1 MSEAERDAT
10 ELARLLGRV
19 SEVPVPPLLDS
30 QVQLAGRMLVGRL
43 ARERECPAAFV
54 WSVFVGVAMALL
66 IAVLPVLKGDLSVLL
81 PALKG
86 ELAAP
91 LSSCSLSCIIAG
103 LNLLALFSGSVIL
116 IRKRMEGG
124 GHG

>member
-1 MSEAERDAT
+1 MSETDRDAA

-19 SEVPVPPLLDS
+19 PEVPVPRHLD
-30 QVQLAGRMLVGRL
+30 QRVQMAGRMLTRRL
-43 ARERECPAAFV
+43 ARERECPVAFV
-54 WSVFVGVAMALL
+54 WSIFAGMAMVLL
-66 IAVLPVLKGDLSVLL
+66 AVVL

-86 ELAAP
+86 EFSVPQPTNLVFYAV
-91 LSSCSLSCIIAG
+91 AG